1 LTARGGNPGRSC
13 GLGEIP
19 QQIYDEVITPNAN
32 VAMVFSGH
40 YHDAFTRIDGFDD
53 NGDGVEDRQVYQ
65 MHFDYQGLPEGGQS
79 FLRLLHFDNE
89 TAQIS
94 VRTYSPYLDVYN
106 SADPTLESQHQDF
119 TVPYAAFG
127 MTPTVK
133 TLATHAFSV
142 DILTTTAIAS
152 FDDVESGSEVSASW
166 NPGVGTHGWFAF
178 STDPYGA
185 TAYSEVR
192 RLSVVVPKPA
202 VPGQGPPAEVSAG
215 VPGDGPGAGA
225 AASANAGSNRPPM
238 PRGPA
243 TGSATLSAAAVAAAQ
258 ALADTAAAEAVE
270 SEEGSD
276 SSGIRSADTGASE
289 TADAALDMV
298 DSAGGLGGWGV
309 ALSALAVLAGLVLA
323 VLTARVVRS
332 RRH

>member
-1 LTARGGNPGRSC
+1 MTARGGNPGRSC
-13 GLGEIP
+13 GLGEIT

-192 RLSVVVPKPA
+192 RLSVVVA
-202 VPGQGPPAEVSAG
+202 VAVVPEVLVEGPAEVPAD
-215 VPGDGPGAGA
+215 VPGAGA
-225 AASANAGSNRPPM
+225 TVSAAASSNRPVM
-238 PRGPA
+238 VRGPA
-243 TGSATLSAAAVAAAQ
+243 TGSAT
-258 ALADTAAAEAVE
+258 
-270 SEEGSD
+270 
-276 SSGIRSADTGASE
+276 
-289 TADAALDMV
+289 
-298 DSAGGLGGWGV
+298 
-309 ALSALAVLAGLVLA
+309 LSALAVLAGLVLA